1 MPFNTKWLTGE
12 LIITHLLSGY
22 FVFRLCDALSGR
34 LIALPVIRDR
44 AINGTMLRLNA
55 SVIGTLLFL
64 WILVT
69 GLTKLGSDMVPL
81 IAGPG
86 VGGLAI
92 TSTATAPQL
101 RSANSGN
108 RRLLPSPALSTRALP
123 QIPPRTL
130 LAI

>member
-69 GLTKLGSDMVPL
+69 GLTKLGIDMVPL

-86 VGGLAI
+86 VGG
-92 TSTATAPQL
+92 
-101 RSANSGN
+101 
-108 RRLLPSPALSTRALP
+108 
-123 QIPPRTL
+123 
-130 LAI
+130 